1 MTFLF
6 WLCWVFDLLAAIF
19 LLWAVGFRSGF
30 GASTGMQQGLLLV
43 LIVVLISGLILRF
56 GERPRWISL
65 GIVLLPIAC
74 LIIGWLFSKISGDN
88 Q

>member
-43 LIVVLISGLILRF
+43 LIVVLIASLILRF
-56 GERPRWISL
+56 GGRSRDISL
-65 GIVLLPIAC
+65 GVVALPILLL
-74 LIIGWLFSKISGDN
+74 LIAWLFSKIKDA
-88 Q
+88 